1 MENETSHIT
10 PMWQQYIQ
18 IKKEYPEFLL
28 FFRMGD
34 FFELFFDDALVAAPV
49 LNITL
54 TQKGKHL
61 GKVVPMCGVNVASH
75 EVYAARLVRAGF
87 KIAICDQLE
96 SPEEAKKRGY
106 KSLVKR
112 GVIRIITPGTLIEES
127 MLDTKNNNFL
137 MAIYHHQKRSPSSQN
152 KQSTSNTTLSQQEDT
167 DCIVSY
173 AAIDISTDTFLLDTI
188 PQSMIS
194 AALTRFHPSEILV
207 SESTPSNILEI
218 IKTSQPYSLITALSE
233 AKFNHTIEHKRLQ
246 KFFNVSTLES
256 FGIENKNEG
265 AVCGAIVE
273 YLQITQKDN
282 LLSLAHP
289 RKMPNN
295 TYMIID
301 ASTYKHLEIVQSY
314 NHQQEYSLLSVIN
327 RTFTAFGSRLL
338 HERIFAPILDINI
351 LNARLDVVEF
361 FIKTPESSE
370 KVQKLLAQCPDF
382 ERALT
387 RMRYN
392 KITKRDIVLIKDSLN
407 VIQQIRD
414 LHLQIP
420 NDGELSLADIPDISA
435 LSSLLNK
442 AICDNKDEDFILQ
455 NFNERLDDLRQLR
468 DNGQN
473 LIYQLQNEYI
483 AQSSIASLKIKQ
495 NNIFGW
501 FIEIPSSQK
510 SKILTEFVHKQTMVN
525 AIRYSSQRLEA
536 LQLQLNNASYEYDA
550 LEKEVIESIIQT
562 IAKHMD
568 VLMHTKNILARV
580 DNAISAAIIAIEN
593 QYVRPV
599 FTEDNTIHIVAGRH
613 PVIEKICDSFT
624 HNDCQLSQSSRICLL
639 TGPNMSGKSTYLRQ
653 NAIIIL
659 MAQMG
664 MFVPATTARIGIVD
678 RLFSRIGASDDLSQG
693 RSTFM
698 VEMIET
704 ATILNQATQ
713 KSFVILDEVGR
724 GTSTYDGL
732 SIAWAVCESLYFTN
746 QCRTLFATHYNEL
759 AQLKNLIPSLLCQTS
774 QIQEWNKKIIFQHKI
789 ITGVAQK
796 SYGIHVAE
804 LAGLPKAVITRAT
817 QLLKYYSK
825 DNRQASLD
833 FTQRDD
839 NPQHLSLSSPTQNQD
854 SIETSSTNMDN
865 KISPAHNDIINTI
878 ANIDLSSLTPKQALD
893 QLYELQEKIEHN
905 HT

>member
-54 TQKGKHL
+54 THKGKHL

-96 SPEEAKKRGY
+96 SPEEAKKRGN

-127 MLDTKNNNFL
+127 MLDTKNHNFL
-137 MAIYHHQKRSPSSQN
+137 MAIYPHKKKSRTTNRSETISPS
-152 KQSTSNTTLSQQEDT
+152 TTEDMSCT
-167 DCIVSY
+167 LSY

-188 PQSMIS
+188 PLSMLS
-194 AALTRFHPSEILV
+194 AALTRFQPSEILV
-207 SESTPSNILEI
+207 PETTSAHVLETI
-218 IKTSQPYSLITALSE
+218 RTSQPYSLVTTLSDT
-233 AKFNHTIEHKRLQ
+233 KFNHTIEQQRLQ
-246 KFFNVSTLES
+246 QFFNVSTLES
-256 FGIENKNEG
+256 FGIENQNEC

-273 YLQITQKDN
+273 YLQITQKEN
-282 LLSLAHP
+282 LLSLSHP

-295 TYMIID
+295 TYMVID
-301 ASTYKHLEIVQSY
+301 ATTYKHLEIVQSY
-314 NHQQEYSLLSVIN
+314 NYQQEYSLLSVID

-338 HERIFAPILDINI
+338 HERLFSPILDINT
-351 LNARLDVVEF
+351 LNARLDVVDF
-361 FIKTPESSE
+361 FIQHTECRE
-370 KVQKLLAQCPDF
+370 KLQELLSQCPDF
-382 ERALT
+382 ERAIMRL
-387 RMRYN
+387 RYN
-392 KITKRDIVLIKDSLN
+392 KLTKRDIIIIKDALN
-407 VIQQIRD
+407 VIHKIHS

-420 NDGELSLADIPDISA
+420 HDGELALADIPDISK
-435 LSSLLNK
+435 LSALLNK
-442 AICDNKDEDFILQ
+442 AICENKDEDFIAQ
-455 NFNERLDDLRQLR
+455 NFHHRLDEIRQLR

-483 AQSSIASLKIKQ
+483 AKSAISSLKIKQ

-501 FIEIPSSQK
+501 FIEIPTSQK
-510 SKILTEFVHKQTMVN
+510 SKILPEFVHKQTMVN
-525 AIRYSSQRLEA
+525 AIRYSSQRLDE

-550 LEKEVIESIIQT
+550 LEKEVIASIIKI
-562 IAKHMD
+562 IAEQMN
-568 VLMHTKNILARV
+568 VLMQIKSILSRI
-580 DNAISAAIIAIEN
+580 DNALSAAIVATEN
-593 QYVRPV
+593 RYVRPI
-599 FTEDNTIHIVAGRH
+599 FTEDNTLHIVEGRH
-613 PVIEKICDSFT
+613 PVIEKICETFT
-624 HNDCQLSQSSRICLL
+624 HNDCQLSQSSRMCLL

-653 NAIIIL
+653 NAIIIM

-664 MFVPATTARIGIVD
+664 MFVPATTAHIGIVD

-704 ATILNQATQ
+704 ATILNQATK

-732 SIAWAVCESLYFTN
+732 SIAWAVCESLFFTN

-759 AQLKNLIPSLLCQTS
+759 AQLKTLIPSLLCQTS
-774 QIQEWNKKIIFQHKI
+774 QIKEWNKKIIFQHKI
-789 ITGVAQK
+789 IPGVTQK

-817 QLLKYYSK
+817 QLLKNYSQ

-833 FTQRDD
+833 FTQNDH
-839 NPQHLSLSSPTQNQD
+839 PQNLSLSAPTEITTIKHTDKN
-854 SIETSSTNMDN
+854 TNDALTLSQLN
-865 KISPAHNDIINTI
+865 IIKK
-878 ANIDLSSLTPKQALD
+878 LSSMDLGSVTPKQALD
-893 QLYELQEKIEHN
+893 TLYDLQEELKKHN
-905 HT
+905 A